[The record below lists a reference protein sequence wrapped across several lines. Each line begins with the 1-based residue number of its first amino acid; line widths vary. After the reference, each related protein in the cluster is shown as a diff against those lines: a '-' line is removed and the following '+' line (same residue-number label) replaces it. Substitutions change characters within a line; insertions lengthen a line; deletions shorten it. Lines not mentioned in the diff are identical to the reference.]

1 VSTPVRECSVANALA
16 VIGER
21 WSLLALREVFFGVC
35 RFDEIQRNTGAS
47 RDVLATRL
55 RTLVEAGVL
64 ERVPYEQ
71 HPPRSEYVLTSA
83 GRDLQAVVLTL
94 MHWGDRHVTQ
104 GSPPTVLRHACGEV
118 LVPQT
123 VCAHC
128 GEEVRPGD
136 STLLQT
142 RWRDKAGSR

>member
-1 VSTPVRECSVANALA
+1 MATPVRECSVANALE

-21 WSLLALREVFFGVC
+21 WSLLALREVFFGVR
-35 RFDEIQRNTGAS
+35 RFDQIQRNTGAS

-71 HPPRSEYVLTSA
+71 HPPRSEYVLTQA
-83 GRDLQAVVLTL
+83 GRDLQAVVIAL
-94 MHWGDRHVTQ
+94 MHWGDQHVTQ
-104 GSPPTVLRHACGEV
+104 GTPPTVLRHACGAV
-118 LVPQT
+118 LVPRT

-128 GEEVRPGD
+128 GDEVRAGE
-136 STLLQT
+136 STLVQT
-142 RWRDKAGSR
+142 RWRERADAR